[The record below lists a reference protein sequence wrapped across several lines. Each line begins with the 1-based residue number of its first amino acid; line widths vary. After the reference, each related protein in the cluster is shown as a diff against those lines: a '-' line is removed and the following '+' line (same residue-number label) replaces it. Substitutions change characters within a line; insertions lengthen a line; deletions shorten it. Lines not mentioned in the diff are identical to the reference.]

1 MNYQDEINKIEM
13 VKQPKSYKT
22 TLYSHQLASIYN
34 MEKLEKDQ
42 NIIINNFERK
52 ETKIGILSDISG
64 YGKCLAKGTNVIMY
78 DGTIKKVEDIKENEL
93 LMGDDSLPRK
103 VLTITNGIEQMYL
116 IKQEYGINYTV
127 NKSHILSLKYKP
139 LIYNIKNKYYKIYYL
154 INVRQFNTN
163 DVKCILKYKIVNKK
177 EKLLKLIKKYTK
189 TIDIDIETYNK
200 LPKKI
205 KNKLYG
211 YNTLINFQ
219 KNINQYKINQYNIND
234 IINNI
239 EDVKIKEEYIYN
251 SINVRLDI
259 LKSLIK
265 YINIEEKK
273 YIITLKKNNVNID
286 NIKYI
291 ISSLGLKYNYIIN
304 DNNVNIEIID
314 KNDYLNI
321 YLTKNLIKN
330 KNTSITKIDI
340 VKSNI
345 DEYYGFTI
353 DGNRRFLLEDF
364 TVTHNTAS
372 VVGMLVNDKTDDNLK
387 WNDNDIYEYEN
398 IKTETLFGQIKT
410 YTKNRYKKLNTTL
423 ILVPSII
430 LTQWEKELS
439 NTTLKYISIK
449 TKKDIEHINA
459 EEYDVVLV
467 IPSMYNNLI
476 MCYYEKAWKRFIY
489 DEPGH
494 VRVTSM
500 KQIIAG
506 FYWLITATP
515 ESIIINHKN
524 CRTSFMLDMLGGS
537 ITHFENSIKPI
548 IIKNDIDFIKQSF
561 NMPKTN
567 SFYYNCFQPIINNL
581 HTYLDDNIVSLIEA
595 GDIENAI
602 ISLGGKSSDD
612 IFSIIRKN
620 KEDELAIIESTLNIF
635 SIRRSDKKIKEWTEK
650 KNKIL
655 TELNDIN
662 IKFNNRLNEPCM
674 ICYNELISPVLEPKC
689 QNIFCGKCLLYWLK
703 EKLSCPLCRNIIDT
717 QNLVYFDKDNITPY
731 SSNKKN
737 IKNINRKQTKE
748 ETILQIVKNNVN
760 GKYLIFSNYEKTFDL
775 ISNIL
780 NENNISFLNLKGTLK
795 IKEQII
801 NKYKNEQHSILFLN
815 SLNHGVG
822 LNLQETTDIIIYHDM
837 STSNIQQLI
846 GRANRIGRTLPLNI
860 HYLQIDK

>member
-1 MNYQDEINKIEM
+1 MMNYYDEINKIEM
-13 VKQPKSYKT
+13 IKQPELYKT
-22 TLYSHQLASIYN
+22 NLYPHQLTSIYN
-34 MEKLEKDQ
+34 MEKLEKEQ
-42 NIIINNFERK
+42 NIILNENERK

-78 DGTIKKVEDIKENEL
+78 DGSIKKVEDILENEL

-103 VLTITNGIEQMYL
+103 VLSITNGIEEMYL
-116 IKQEYGINYTV
+116 IKQEYGISYTV
-127 NKSHILSLKYKP
+127 NKAHILSLKYKP
-139 LIYNIKNKYYKIYYL
+139 LIYNIKNRYYKIYYL
-154 INVRQFNTN
+154 INTKEYNTKEL
-163 DVKCILKYKIVNKK
+163 KCILKYKIINNK
-177 EKLLKLIKKYTK
+177 EKLIKLKKKYTK

-200 LPKKI
+200 LDKKI
-205 KNKLYG
+205 RKRLYG
-211 YNTLINFQ
+211 YNTLINFN
-219 KNINQYKINQYNIND
+219 KININENNNVNVVNDFND

-239 EDVKIKEEYIYN
+239 ENVKIKKEYICN
-251 SINVRLDI
+251 NIDIRLEI
-259 LKSLIK
+259 LKRLIQ
-265 YINIEEKK
+265 NIEEKK
-273 YIITLKKNNVNID
+273 YIIKLKRNNINID

-291 ISSLGLKYNYIIN
+291 ISSLGLKYKYKIN
-304 DNNVNIEIID
+304 DDIIEIEIID
-314 KNDYLNI
+314 KNNYLNL
-321 YLTKNLIKN
+321 YLTKNLIKS
-330 KNTSITKIDI
+330 KNISTTKIDI
-340 VKSNI
+340 IKTKI
-345 DEYYGFTI
+345 DNYYGFTI

-372 VVGMLVNDKTDDNLK
+372 VIGMLVRDKIEDNLN
-387 WNDNDIYEYEN
+387 WNKNNKYEYEN

-410 YTKNRYKKLNTTL
+410 YTKNRYNKINTTL
-423 ILVPSII
+423 ILVPSVI

-439 NTTLKYISIK
+439 NTNLKYISIK
-449 TKKDIEHINA
+449 TKKDIEYINV

-467 IPSMYNNLI
+467 IPTMYNNLI

-489 DEPGH
+489 DEPGN

-515 ESIIINHKN
+515 ENIIINHKN

-548 IIKNDIDFIKQSF
+548 IIKNDIEFIKQSF

-581 HTYLDDNIVSLIEA
+581 HTYLDDNIISLIEA

-602 ISLGGKSSDD
+602 ITLGGKSSDD
-612 IFSIIRKN
+612 ILSIICKN
-620 KEDELAIIESTLNIF
+620 KEDELVIINSMLNIF
-635 SIRRSDKKIKEWTEK
+635 FIRRSEKKIKEWTDK

-655 TELNDIN
+655 FELNDLN
-662 IKFNNRLNEPCM
+662 IKFNNRLNEPCI
-674 ICYNELISPVLEPKC
+674 ICYNQLTEPVLEPKC

-703 EKLSCPLCRNIIDT
+703 EKLSCPLCRNIINT
-717 QNLVYFDKDNITPY
+717 QDLVYFNNHNITN
-731 SSNKKN
+731 SSYNKKN
-737 IKNINRKQTKE
+737 IKNRKQTKE
-748 ETILQIVKNNVN
+748 ETILEIIKKNVN

-780 NENNISFLNLKGTLK
+780 KENNINFLNLKGTLK
-795 IKEQII
+795 NKEQII
-801 NKYKNEQHSILFLN
+801 NKYKNDQHCVLFLN

-837 STSNIQQLI
+837 SNSNIQQLI
-846 GRANRIGRTLPLNI
+846 GRANRIGRLLPLNI